1 MRSKRNNDLLIGLQ
15 KFKSIGIK
23 LDDDDL
29 DILEMFAQKETLTSA
44 EVTRFTKST
53 RMEKEYKAVNS
64 RVHKMRSLNLIEE
77 AKLNKKGRHNE
88 KYLRLTDDGIYQLFK
103 NRVRGILVDQSS
115 VMRGQT
121 PVSNV
126 GQFLKNYSSNLLF
139 ELFLYPYFEKQT
151 ISIDNFDL
159 VEKLFRYLNECC
171 MRVDI
176 IMRLGRVTPILIQQF
191 SWNNIPGEDE
201 AALLASLRDIFALQE
216 WDKETVN
223 IRKIANNRTIIVTT
237 PNIRIEVELD
247 LPQSKAISTQIDHNK
262 VVQTH
267 EYRIVKLASRIVIC
281 TIEPSSESL
290 KNALES
296 GRLLESIDSPFYDL
310 VARMR
315 YDHTENSTV
324 LAQDTKFMTHLED
337 LHENFESGYRYL
349 IQLRKKLR

>member
-1 MRSKRNNDLLIGLQ
+1 MLTGLR

-23 LDDDDL
+23 LDDVDL

-44 EVTRFTKST
+44 EVTRFTKSS
-53 RMEKEYKAVNS
+53 RMKKAYKAVNS

-88 KYLRLTDDGIYQLFK
+88 KYYRLTDDGIYQLFK

-115 VMRGQT
+115 VTRGQT

-126 GQFLKNYSSNLLF
+126 GMFLKNYSSNLLF

-159 VEKLFRYLNECC
+159 IEKSFRYLNECC

-176 IMRLGRVTPILIQQF
+176 IMRIGRVTPILIQQF
-191 SWNNIPGEDE
+191 SWNDIPGQDE
-201 AALLASLRDIFALQE
+201 AALLASLRDIFAFQE
-216 WDKETVN
+216 WHEETVN
-223 IRKIANNRTIIVTT
+223 IRKTADNRTILVTT

-247 LPQSKAISTQIDHNK
+247 LPQSKAISTQKNAIDHNK

-267 EYRIVKLASRIVIC
+267 EYRIVKLASRIVVC

-337 LHENFESGYRYL
+337 LHEDFESGYRYL